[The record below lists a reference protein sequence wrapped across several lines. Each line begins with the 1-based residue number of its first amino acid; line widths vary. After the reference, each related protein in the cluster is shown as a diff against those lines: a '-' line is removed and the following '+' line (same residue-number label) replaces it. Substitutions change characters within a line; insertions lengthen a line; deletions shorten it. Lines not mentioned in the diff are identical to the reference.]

1 MMCLINWLK
10 DDVGELFTMKKFN
23 YNKKS
28 INSSSESSLSEET
41 TITVVEG
48 SEESDSDYALPEK
61 KTK

>member
-1 MMCLINWLK
+1 
-10 DDVGELFTMKKFN
+10 MKQFN

-61 KTK
+61 KIHKVKCVKKKSDKSKT